1 MKDFQKEKEK
11 LQIELQ
17 QLIKQFPAQQ
27 WLIALEQALEKM
39 TTPADLDGSFK
50 KVKKTIKKL
59 ATFEKRHMDKKN
71 RIQSKELRKLA
82 KKLKKKGHR
91 VTFVGKAWSKQT
103 ANWIYFDTVLD
114 IEALQSKY
122 SLGIDGAIR
131 MKSFNIGYLKI
142 KQRKISKKLLNHS
155 KSDST
160 IYNSY
165 LIIIFFMINLVVL
178 KK

>member
-17 QLIKQFPAQQ
+17 QLIKQFPAHQ

-122 SLGIDGAIR
+122 SLGDHIEVHQNLDPRSGKERGFIDTQTGEGLMWR
-131 MKSFNIGYLKI
+131 LG
-142 KQRKISKKLLNHS
+142 
-155 KSDST
+155 
-160 IYNSY
+160 
-165 LIIIFFMINLVVL
+165 
-178 KK
+178 